1 MYDRILVALDGSE
14 SSRHSGQAALVL
26 AAAMRSSVIAC
37 HIYGVDIHR
46 RRFTEMEPGL
56 PANYQQRETLSKLR
70 TAHDR
75 LIREGFLALSAG
87 YVDDFMS
94 AARKAGITAE
104 SVALEGR
111 SYTGI
116 LHLAKTRRCDLICLG
131 ADGLGAIGNGML
143 GGTTTRV
150 LYGAPCDVLVARS
163 ESKNGPI
170 LTGVDGSAE
179 ALKSVDKAVK
189 IGTAL
194 KRPVRMVAAYDP
206 DFHTHVFGAVAESLS
221 PERQKE
227 TGLMDQEKLHD
238 DIINDGL
245 GKLYNDFLN
254 EAVQRFS
261 DEDTDVTKSIV
272 TGKAYHALN
281 TQARN
286 HDACL
291 IVISRHGNHREP
303 FSRLGSNAEGLL
315 RTTSTNVLLV
325 GGIDDK
331 LSDSKSMTRIKEIGR
346 PESSL
351 TWDSDAETRLQR
363 VPSFVRSMA
372 KRAVENSVRKSGKQ
386 HVSADDFDSV
396 AAQFGMGSQKGDV

>member
-1 MYDRILVALDGSE
+1 MYKQILVALDGSE

-26 AAAMRSSVIAC
+26 AAAMGSSVTAC

-70 TAHDR
+70 SSHEK

-94 AARKAGITAE
+94 EARKSDISAE

-116 LHLAKTRRCDLICLG
+116 LDLAKTRRCDLICLG

-150 LYGAPCDVLVARS
+150 LYGAPCDVFVARNKP
-163 ESKNGPI
+163 KNGPI
-170 LTGVDGSAE
+170 LTGVDGSTE
-179 ALKSVDKAVK
+179 ALKSVAKAIK
-189 IGTAL
+189 LGHTMKKA
-194 KRPVRMVAAYDP
+194 VRMVAVYDP

-221 PERQKE
+221 SERQKE

-245 GKLYNDFLN
+245 GKLYTNFLN

-261 DEDTDVTKSIV
+261 DEDVDVITSLV
-272 TGKAYHALN
+272 TGKAYHALD
-281 TQARN
+281 TQAKN
-286 HDACL
+286 HDADL

-303 FSRLGSNAEGLL
+303 SSRLGSNAEGLL

-325 GGIDDK
+325 GGINNK
-331 LSDSKSMTRIKEIGR
+331 LSDSKSMTRIEEIGR
-346 PESSL
+346 PESTL

-396 AAQFGMGSQKGDV
+396 AAQFGMGSQKGNV